1 MKAVIIA
8 AGTGSRLAA
17 TAEQLPKTL
26 LPFGGGTLLS
36 AILGNFASV
45 GVSEFV
51 VVVGF
56 QSEKVRSYCSS
67 IGFGSRISFVENRE
81 WQRGNGLSVQLT
93 RETVSGG
100 DPFLLSMSDHL
111 VAPAALA
118 RLIAAPSAS
127 NLLLVDQRI
136 SSIFDL
142 PDATKVVLH
151 GARITHIGKELTEYN
166 AVDCGVF
173 RLDHRFFEAM
183 ESALRQQKEGL
194 SEGVRQLIG
203 AGAFEGVLLPEGSD
217 WIDIDTPEAYAYAL
231 AHRDRYLAPP
241 PGDAVG
247 P

>member
-8 AGTGSRLAA
+8 AGTGSRLSA
-17 TAEQLPKTL
+17 TTEQLPKTL

-56 QSEKVRSYCSS
+56 QSERIRSYCASL
-67 IGFGSRISFVENRE
+67 GLGSRISFVENSE
-81 WQRGNGLSVQLT
+81 WQRGNGLSVQLA
-93 RETVSGG
+93 REAVSEA
-100 DPFLLSMSDHL
+100 PFLLSMSDHL
-111 VAPAALA
+111 VAPSALA
-118 RLIAAPSAS
+118 RLMADPSRR
-127 NLLLVDQRI
+127 NLLLVDPRI
-136 SSIFDL
+136 GSIFDL
-142 PDATKVVLH
+142 PDATKVVLE

-183 ESALRQQKEGL
+183 GSALRQRKESL

-203 AGAFEGVLLPEGSD
+203 AGVFEGVLLPEGSD
-217 WIDIDTPEAYAYAL
+217 WIDIDTPEAYAHAL

-241 PGDAVG
+241 AREAVR